1 MKRGELYLVER
12 VTRADTKK
20 QRVYVIVSR
29 QPLVDS
35 CYSNVICAPVY
46 TTNEGLSTQVSIGI
60 EEGLKHDSCIR
71 CDELVSIQ
79 KSELTNYIGTLS
91 NQKLKEL
98 KKALRIA
105 LAVE

>member
-35 CYSNVICAPVY
+35 SYSNVICAPVY